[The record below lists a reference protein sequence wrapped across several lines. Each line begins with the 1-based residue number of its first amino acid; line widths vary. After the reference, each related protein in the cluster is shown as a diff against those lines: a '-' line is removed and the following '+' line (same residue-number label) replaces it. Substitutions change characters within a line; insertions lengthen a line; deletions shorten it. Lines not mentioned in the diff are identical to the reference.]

1 MPVKIIWKKTAKG
14 ILKEVCLFS
23 EIYDRNRENNG
34 RTEIAIQKTIEECLE
49 SEILVDF
56 IKEHKEEVDE
66 IMRNMSQEKRIR
78 KFIDFSRE
86 EAREEGLEAG
96 IAIES
101 CRVTETISSLTIP
114 EKLKKEI
121 LEALKKKGNN
131 KKE

>member
-1 MPVKIIWKKTAKG
+1 MRLVYLKKSVK
-14 ILKEVCLFS
+14 
-23 EIYDRNRENNG
+23 NRDKYG

-86 EAREEGLEAG
+86 EAREEGLLVGRAEGLLEGREAG

-101 CRVTETISSLTIP
+101 CRVTETISSLNIP
-114 EKLKKEI
+114 EELKKEI
-121 LEALKKKGNN
+121 LEALKK
-131 KKE
+131 